1 MGRGFVVHLTKKVDA
16 PTAFAYLITESP

>member
-16 PTAFAYLITESP
+16 PTGLPIWSPNRR